1 MDKKTLLGG
10 WKSAAEKVSEI
21 GGAVTSGAQRLKENI
36 ADDYSKFKEIGAIKE
51 EGQRLLQEAET
62 SLRAAEG
69 RLHYEHDKVQ
79 SLTEKLEQ
87 GLLKT
92 YAEFCRYLQV
102 SSANEANSEVL
113 PVPPELKQ
121 ANLWQEAGTAG
132 MQAVAAGA
140 AAGAATVGLVTAVGT
155 AGTGTALSALSGAA
169 YVNATLAALGGG
181 SVAAGG
187 LGMAGG
193 VAVLGAAVA
202 APAAL
207 VMGYFF
213 DKKINVNHAEAV
225 KWLSEVRDYAEKVRE
240 SVQRAEVLSFR
251 LREKAQ
257 EIYAFQHFFR
267 DMLNVSAGAVAW
279 GDTRSY
285 LPILNDGATTLIA
298 CMQLPVTRGQAP
310 NPDYD
315 ALMSELRSVIE
326 ACRREF
332 YAYVL
337 ELPRQRRLLLNSLRE
352 QDLSEHREDF
362 AQWVEIIAQNL
373 KRMEEKLDNVQQE
386 MQEGFERVEAGLL
399 DVRSSLSV
407 LGDDL
412 RRMQEE
418 TGLRLRE
425 AAGNAE
431 ETEIIL
437 NNLTDSMSKRLLEV
451 SALQQKR
458 SCAEQEIQLRE
469 AFGESWGK
477 LAPQSRKFLI
487 SARMLYLELSGMGDR
502 LDFSGVCILA
512 VKALENELHRRLYSD
527 FVKYLQEKYPAEEEL
542 GRWPSSLR
550 RRDRWGREFVLP
562 EARFTLGTVPF
573 VCGTRTA
580 SYLSDAEHEADLR
593 VVAEYAKEQLLA
605 PGMTGEEIWTTLQAI
620 GTDTD
625 RITQK
630 YRNPAAHI
638 NALGQGEAKACLDF
652 LLEVERAFIWMMTR
666 FAA

>member
-1 MDKKTLLGG
+1 M
-10 WKSAAEKVSEI
+10 
-21 GGAVTSGAQRLKENI
+21 
-36 ADDYSKFKEIGAIKE
+36 
-51 EGQRLLQEAET
+51 
-62 SLRAAEG
+62 
-69 RLHYEHDKVQ
+69 
-79 SLTEKLEQ
+79 
-87 GLLKT
+87 
-92 YAEFCRYLQV
+92 
-102 SSANEANSEVL
+102 
-113 PVPPELKQ
+113 
-121 ANLWQEAGTAG
+121 
-132 MQAVAAGA
+132 
-140 AAGAATVGLVTAVGT
+140 
-155 AGTGTALSALSGAA
+155 
-169 YVNATLAALGGG
+169 
-181 SVAAGG
+181 
-187 LGMAGG
+187 
-193 VAVLGAAVA
+193 
-202 APAAL
+202 
-207 VMGYFF
+207 
-213 DKKINVNHAEAV
+213 
-225 KWLSEVRDYAEKVRE
+225 
-240 SVQRAEVLSFR
+240 
-251 LREKAQ
+251 
-257 EIYAFQHFFR
+257 
-267 DMLNVSAGAVAW
+267 
-279 GDTRSY
+279 
-285 LPILNDGATTLIA
+285 
-298 CMQLPVTRGQAP
+298 
-310 NPDYD
+310 
-315 ALMSELRSVIE
+315 
-326 ACRREF
+326 
-332 YAYVL
+332 
-337 ELPRQRRLLLNSLRE
+337 
-352 QDLSEHREDF
+352 
-362 AQWVEIIAQNL
+362 
-373 KRMEEKLDNVQQE
+373 DNVQQE

-542 GRWPSSLR
+542 GKWPSSLR